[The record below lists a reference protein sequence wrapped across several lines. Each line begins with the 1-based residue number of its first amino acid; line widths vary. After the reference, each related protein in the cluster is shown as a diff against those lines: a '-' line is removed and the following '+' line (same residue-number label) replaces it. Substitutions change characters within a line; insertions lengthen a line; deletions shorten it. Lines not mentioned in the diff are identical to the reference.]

1 MFWCSEV
8 ANAQHKVKVRAE
20 VFVISLII
28 YGRHDIFKKGI
39 TALS

>member
-1 MFWCSEV
+1 MFLCSEV

-20 VFVISLII
+20 VFIALII

-39 TALS
+39 TAVS